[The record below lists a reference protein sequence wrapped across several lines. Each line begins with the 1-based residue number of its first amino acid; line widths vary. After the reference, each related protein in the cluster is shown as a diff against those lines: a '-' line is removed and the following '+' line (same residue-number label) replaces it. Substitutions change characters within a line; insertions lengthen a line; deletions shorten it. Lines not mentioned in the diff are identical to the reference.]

1 MLQAILKTA
10 KQQGATVVH
19 LDVVKGNVPADKL
32 YEKNGFKLVADMPLD
47 YPDLGVTPAKLYE
60 CQL

>member
-1 MLQAILKTA
+1 M
-10 KQQGATVVH
+10 
-19 LDVVKGNVPADKL
+19 VKGNVPADKL